1 MQKSRQKESHVMQK
15 TKQKELTR
23 NSGQENQSK
32 FDLVSA
38 MRERGE
44 QAMLQLPHVV
54 VMSLLLL
61 LLLLFFLVVYLKH
74 KM

>member
-1 MQKSRQKESHVMQK
+1 MQKSRQKEPSRMQKSRQKDFYVMQK
-15 TKQKELTR
+15 TKQKELSR

-44 QAMLQLPHVV
+44 
-54 VMSLLLL
+54 
-61 LLLLFFLVVYLKH
+61 
-74 KM
+74 